1 MEFRLRTVL
10 KEIEA
15 DALRTLKERDSV
27 ITVNFEQHASF
38 IEESNQAEELVHK
51 KTCSAVAHCSLL
63 KCKNS
68 LTVIAMEKD
77 MCVSFYC
84 LELKIN
90 DELDIE
96 FDIFDEFHVLEK
108 MSLVL

>member
-38 IEESNQAEELVHK
+38 IEESNHAEELVHE

-77 MCVSFYC
+77 M
-84 LELKIN
+84 
-90 DELDIE
+90 
-96 FDIFDEFHVLEK
+96 
-108 MSLVL
+108 

>member
-1 MEFRLRTVL
+1 
-10 KEIEA
+10 
-15 DALRTLKERDSV
+15 
-27 ITVNFEQHASF
+27 
-38 IEESNQAEELVHK
+38 
-51 KTCSAVAHCSLL
+51 
-63 KCKNS
+63 
-68 LTVIAMEKD
+68 MEKD